1 MATPQ
6 VTAAVALVK
15 SVNPGYAAN
24 QSVSSLKRAAD
35 VPEGCENAYYGSG
48 YLNPLLAVTN

>member
-6 VTAAVALVK
+6 VTAAVVLVK

-24 QSVSSLKRAAD
+24 QVVSALKRAAD
-35 VPEGCENAYYGSG
+35 VPDGCEKAYCGSSIS
-48 YLNPLLAVTN
+48 THF

>member
-15 SVNPGYAAN
+15 SVNPGYTAN

-35 VPEGCENAYYGSG
+35 VPEGCENAYYGSR